1 MPLYDNK
8 LKGVFVMNE
17 NRKYYITVS
26 QEDFTRVDET
36 LRTLYDKGY
45 LYEATV
51 EFVGSSGAV
60 ILGLECSMFDRLLIA
75 ETLKS
80 KAL

>member
-17 NRKYYITVS
+17 NRKYYITVG
-26 QEDFTRVDET
+26 QEDFTRVDEI
-36 LRTLYDKGY
+36 LRKFYDQGY
-45 LYEATV
+45 LEDATV

-75 ETLKS
+75 ETLKR
-80 KAL
+80 AVL